1 MKHKTLY
8 FGGHIITCNLR
19 DEVAEAMVTED
30 DKILFVGDYDTAH
43 YLVDADTEIIH
54 IGGRAIIPTFA
65 DAHYTVFD
73 RKPPQND
80 YESRLE
86 EAYISAVGRGF
97 TAFCEEGNAGEK
109 AILALQKSLSKKQL
123 PIRVL
128 SLLKDDANHPEGTL
142 ATCFSACGIST
153 GFGNSHYKIGQYQ
166 MLIESPKREDFSL
179 CTPFARFLKHLI
191 SHGISVEF
199 RPKNRAEA
207 EYALWCLFYL
217 EKDASDFLSAKMYL
231 PFSANEE
238 ILYLL
243 AKTRTQVII
252 PADALLETSDR
263 REEIFENLAF
273 YQEKNIPFAFCCF
286 SSKQG
291 RISPFALLSSLA
303 SKVSKENQIELCSQ
317 HLKTMLRAMTLHGAV
332 AVMQEKISGSLEWGK
347 SADFLLLSA
356 SPFAA
361 SPAEMKN
368 ITPLRVVCTGKILYD
383 AVDTLSAVSSVYLRT
398 NE

>member
-19 DEVAEAMVTED
+19 DEIAEAMVTED
-30 DKILFVGDYDTAH
+30 DKILYVGDYDTAH

-65 DAHYTVFD
+65 DAHYTVFEN
-73 RKPPQND
+73 KLPQND

-109 AILALQKSLSKKQL
+109 AILALQKSLSEKRL

-128 SLLKDDANHPEGTL
+128 SLIKDDEAHPEGTL

-166 MLIESPKREDFSL
+166 MPIEAQNRDAFSL
-179 CTPFARFLKHLI
+179 GTPFAQFLKHLL
-191 SHGISVEF
+191 SHRISVEF
-199 RPKNRAEA
+199 KPKSRAEA

-217 EKDASDFLSAKMYL
+217 EKEANRFLSTKIYL
-231 PFSANEE
+231 PFSADEE
-238 ILYLL
+238 ILFLL
-243 AKTRTQVII
+243 AKTKTQVII
-252 PADALLETSDR
+252 PVEALLEASNQ
-263 REEIFENLAF
+263 REEILENLAF
-273 YQEKNIPFAFCCF
+273 YQEKNIPFSF
-286 SSKQG
+286 SGFTSKQSFV
-291 RISPFALLSSLA
+291 SPFVLLSSLA
-303 SKVSKENQIELCSQ
+303 SKLSKESQIELYYK
-317 HLKTMLRAMTLHGAV
+317 HLKTMLRAMTLHGAI
-332 AVMQEKISGSLEWGK
+332 AVMQEEISGSLEWGK

-356 SPFAA
+356 SPFAT
-361 SPAEMKN
+361 SSAEMKN
-368 ITPLRVVCTGKILYD
+368 ITPLRVVCEGKILYD
-383 AVDTLSAVSSVYLRT
+383 AVDTLSAVSTVYLRT